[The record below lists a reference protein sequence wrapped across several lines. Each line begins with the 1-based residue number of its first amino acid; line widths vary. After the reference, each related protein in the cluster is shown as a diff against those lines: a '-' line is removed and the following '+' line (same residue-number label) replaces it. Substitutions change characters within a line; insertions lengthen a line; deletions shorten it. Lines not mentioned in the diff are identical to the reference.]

1 MLPFLHVGDYKS
13 GLTVHN
19 ASYILAMC
27 GKFNGCC
34 YVYDVQHLEY
44 HTGCNC
50 LKPSLPFLQDIQHGV
65 LECMVLLTSCGNL
78 NGYCFVYDVQHLES
92 VAFLNRMPL

>member
-1 MLPFLHVGDYKS
+1 MHCYSPMLWESAIHLFCCSAGMCLLRLFVYGVQHLEHRTGCLKPSVAFLTGDHKS
-13 GLTVHN
+13 GLTSTVHS
-19 ASYILAMC
+19 AYILAMC

-50 LKPSLPFLQDIQHGV
+50 LKP
-65 LECMVLLTSCGNL
+65 
-78 NGYCFVYDVQHLES
+78 
-92 VAFLNRMPL
+92 

>member
-1 MLPFLHVGDYKS
+1 MCLLRLFVYGVQHLEHRTGCLKPSVAFLTDDHKS
-13 GLTVHN
+13 GLTVHS

-34 YVYDVQHLEY
+34 YVYDVQHLEH

-50 LKPSLPFLQDIQHGV
+50 LKPS
-65 LECMVLLTSCGNL
+65 
-78 NGYCFVYDVQHLES
+78 
-92 VAFLNRMPL
+92 VAFLTGCPTWCP